1 MATILGKFNEQMA
14 NFITELRGLFPEDQH
29 LEMLYHAIMFM
40 KRTNPREIMA
50 QFNRYIYPFKG
61 QILSR
66 NEDFFLNIPL
76 KDNAIQKII
85 EENNLSAKNINTENA
100 ISKIMNIKHVWTSSK
115 LTPDDKDAIWSYF
128 KVFIYLCDKEYH
140 N

>member
-1 MATILGKFNEQMA
+1 MTTNLGKFNEQMM
-14 NFITELRGLFPEDQH
+14 NFITELRGLFPEDKH
-29 LEMLYHAIMFM
+29 LEMLYHAIAFM

-50 QFNRYIYPFKG
+50 QFDRYIYPFKKH
-61 QILSR
+61 ILER

-85 EENNLSAKNINTENA
+85 DENNLGAKNINTENA
-100 ISKIMNIKHVWTSSK
+100 ISKIMNIKHVWTSSN
-115 LTPDDKDAIWSYF
+115 LTDADKDAIWSYF

-140 N
+140 Q